1 MEGAG
6 IIGFVQKKVGCS
18 GLLAGNF
25 SGLRSFQQYG
35 CCGIVAITILFF
47 EAEVVRP
54 CTIQGPLFET
64 KDLQR
69 RKGHYD
75 IQTLISDP
83 LLLKARL
90 PTLLFES
97 TRTVVSLERE
107 LLY

>member
-6 IIGFVQKKVGCS
+6 IIGFVQKVGCS

-54 CTIQGPLFET
+54 CTIQGPL
-64 KDLQR
+64 LRQR
-69 RKGHYD
+69 TSQGTMTY
-75 IQTLISDP
+75 
-83 LLLKARL
+83 RL
-90 PTLLFES
+90 
-97 TRTVVSLERE
+97 
-107 LLY
+107 

>member
-54 CTIQGPLFET
+54 CTIQGPL
-64 KDLQR
+64 LRQR
-69 RKGHYD
+69 TSNAERGTMTY
-75 IQTLISDP
+75 
-83 LLLKARL
+83 RL
-90 PTLLFES
+90 
-97 TRTVVSLERE
+97 
-107 LLY
+107 